1 MDKEEKEVILFQILE
16 GDNTKGE
23 INQSLYLYP

>member
-16 GDNTKGE
+16 GDNMKGE